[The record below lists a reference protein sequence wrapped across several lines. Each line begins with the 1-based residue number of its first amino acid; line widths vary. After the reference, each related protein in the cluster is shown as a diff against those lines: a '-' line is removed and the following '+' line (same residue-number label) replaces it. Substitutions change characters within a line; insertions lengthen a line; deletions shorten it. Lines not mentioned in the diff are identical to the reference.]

1 MKSEQVSKVQSE
13 MSADGSR
20 NATILVEPS
29 KIIKEKYI
37 KSKNTYSDWDTEQIS
52 ESTEYSNSFSERK
65 RETENK

>member
-20 NATILVEPS
+20 NATIWVEPS

-37 KSKNTYSDWDTEQIS
+37 KSKNTYSDWDMEQIS